1 MSEKQLDD
9 NIRETNLIQAISEPG
24 YHFNLKQGTLK
35 LTISECLTYKATKL
49 LFIFELFQSIKM

>member
-49 LFIFELFQSIKM
+49 L